1 MAPLS
6 KALCM
11 LKFDAIII
19 GSGQGGNPLARKLA
33 KKGWKTALIEKR
45 YPGGTCINDGC
56 TPTKAMIAS
65 AKVANTVFHSKFWG
79 IHSHGLSA
87 DLPAIISRKN
97 NIVEDFR
104 EGTLKGLLDDHVEVF
119 MGTAV
124 FTGPYTIQVTGHHG
138 ESDALTAEH
147 IFINTGSRPY
157 IPDIPGLKEVPYLT
171 STTLLEEVV
180 IPKDLIILG
189 GSYIALEM
197 GQLFQRLGSNVTVI
211 ESAPQLVSKE
221 DPDVAAVIKKM
232 LESENMQ
239 IYTGTQATRISRS
252 GKLINVEIVTGT
264 TREILTGTHILVA
277 TGRMPNTADLQ
288 LQHTQV
294 LLDEKGYIQV
304 NDHLETSAP
313 GIYALGDVKGG
324 PAFTHISYNDHL
336 VIYKNLFENANL
348 SIQTRQVPYCMFTDP
363 QLGRIGMTE
372 TEAKNNNIPV
382 KVAHLPMERVAR
394 AIETGQTRGFMKA
407 LVHPQTDKILG
418 VAILG
423 PEGGEIMSILQMAM
437 LGGITASQI
446 RDMIFAHPLYA
457 EALNNLFMS
466 LEK

>member
-1 MAPLS
+1 
-6 KALCM
+6 M

-119 MGTAV
+119 LGTAV
-124 FTGPYTIQVTGHHG
+124 FTGPYTIEVTGHQG
-138 ESDALTAEH
+138 ESDVLTAEH

-277 TGRMPNTADLQ
+277 TGRTPNTADLQ

-294 LLDEKGYIQV
+294 LLNEKGYIQV

-336 VIYKNLFENANL
+336 VIYKNLFENATL

>member
-1 MAPLS
+1 
-6 KALCM
+6 M

-33 KKGWKTALIEKR
+33 KKGWKTALVEQR

-104 EGTLKGLLDDHVEVF
+104 EGTLKGLLEDHVEVF
-119 MGTAV
+119 LGTAI
-124 FTGPYTIQVTGHHG
+124 FNGPHSIQVTGHQG

-147 IFINTGSRPY
+147 IFINTGARPY

-189 GSYIALEM
+189 GSYVALEM
-197 GQLFQRLGSNVTVI
+197 GQLYQRLGSNVTVI
-211 ESAPQLVSKE
+211 ESAPQLVGKE

-239 IYTGTQATRISRS
+239 IYTGTQATRISKS
-252 GKLINVEIVTGT
+252 GKLINVEIATGT
-264 TREILTGTHILVA
+264 TREMLTGTHILIA
-277 TGRMPNTADLQ
+277 TGRTPNTADLQ

-304 NDHLETSAP
+304 NDRLETSAP

-446 RDMIFAHPLYA
+446 RDMVFAHPLYA